1 MKILLIETVN
11 YTDYP
16 TGGILN
22 FDRTLLSALKNDLY
36 LAGIT
41 TEDDETP
48 IGVWTKKR
56 INDVEYDFFSI
67 ERSLRTSKKPF
78 LPRGLEVLWYLWRNI
93 KKIVSIQKYDFIMTQ
108 STSVLFLLTE
118 SQLKRTCYIAPGLNN
133 PLSISRY
140 KWARNLTGMYDKI
153 MIPPMSKARFI
164 LAAADINAR
173 KEFEKRCNGLIKH
186 DDIIEFPTRYND
198 NFYKV
203 LDKNECRKKLGIDD
217 KPILFTTV
225 GRLNWFKGWKLM
237 IDSFFIFHEKFKD
250 SLFYLIGDGEDF
262 EKINDYV
269 KKMNLEGHV
278 VTVGKKTPVEIGKYL
293 NASDCFIMGSFAEGW
308 STTLVEACACC
319 VPCVVTNFS
328 SAASMIENGSNGFV
342 VSDRSEK
349 NFASAM
355 EKAIYMS
362 RNKIID
368 YNSRYNKL
376 AVSKLKEELY
386 SILTSK

>member
-22 FDRTLLSALKNDLY
+22 FDRILLSALKNDLY

-41 TEDDETP
+41 TEDDRTP
-48 IGVWTKKR
+48 IGVWTKKM
-56 INDVEYDFFSI
+56 IDDVEFNFFSI
-67 ERSLRTSKKPF
+67 ERCQRTSKKPF
-78 LPRGLEVLWYLWRNI
+78 LPRGLETLWYLLRNI
-93 KKIVSIQKYDFIMTQ
+93 KKIISIHQYDFIMTQ

-153 MIPPMSKARFI
+153 MLPPMSKARFI
-164 LAAADINAR
+164 LAAADMNAR

-186 DDIIEFPTRYND
+186 TDIIEFPTRYND
-198 NFYKV
+198 IFYKV
-203 LDKNECRKKLGIDD
+203 LNKNECRKEFGIDD
-217 KPILFTTV
+217 KQLLFSTV

-237 IDSFFIFHEKFKD
+237 IDSFFIFQKKFKN

-269 KKMNLEGHV
+269 RKIKLDGKV
-278 VTVGKKTPVEIGKYL
+278 VTLGKKTPAEIGKFL

-328 SAASMIENGSNGFV
+328 SAATMIENGTNGFV
-342 VSDRSEK
+342 ISDRCEK

-355 EKAIYMS
+355 EKAISMN
-362 RNKIID
+362 RTQIID
-368 YNSRYNKL
+368 YNSRYKKL

-386 SILTSK
+386 TILTSK